1 MKVKL
6 GLLSLLLLTGVTVF
20 AQKKFSEATISYDIV
35 INTGSSK
42 PEAPDFFDGATNTVY
57 IKGPKSRS
65 EMVSSLG
72 TQSTIID
79 GVNHSIVVLKE
90 YGDQKY
96 LIQMSPADWKE
107 ANKKYEGVAFAYSNE
122 TKEILGYA
130 CKKAIGKLKDGSSF
144 TVWYTPDLIPENKDF
159 QSGHQSL
166 PGLAMQYEALADKLS
181 ITYTVSKITFSPVP
195 AAKFDLPKSGYRI
208 MSYSESKKDK

>member
-6 GLLSLLLLTGVTVF
+6 GFLTFLLLAGITVL
-20 AQKKFSEATISYDIV
+20 AQKKFSEGTVSYDIV
-35 INTGSSK
+35 INTGSNK

-57 IKGPKSRS
+57 LKGVKSRT

-96 LIQMSPADWKE
+96 LIQMTPADWKD
-107 ANKKYEGVAFAYSNE
+107 ANKKYEGVVFTYYNDK
-122 TKEILGYA
+122 KE
-130 CKKAIGKLKDGSSF
+130 
-144 TVWYTPDLIPENKDF
+144 
-159 QSGHQSL
+159 
-166 PGLAMQYEALADKLS
+166 
-181 ITYTVSKITFSPVP
+181 
-195 AAKFDLPKSGYRI
+195 
-208 MSYSESKKDK
+208 